1 MVPMNQTALLDHTSE
16 CMELQESLLTQGIE
30 NKRIYLLLKRLFDVL
45 ISLVLGIVLLLP
57 ILLIGILVR
66 IESDG
71 PAIFCQKRMG
81 RDGKPFVIYKFRTM
95 KISAPKD
102 LSAKEFENSDQYITR
117 IGRFLRRTSVD
128 ELPQLWNILRG
139 DMSLVGYRPLCL
151 TEQEINANRAKC
163 GVFIMRPGLTG
174 LAQVNGRND
183 VNDDEKLKWDVRY
196 VRECS
201 VKMDLLCLLK
211 TVTTVFSGKG
221 V

>member
-1 MVPMNQTALLDHTSE
+1 MNQTALLDYNSD
-16 CMELQESLLTQGIE
+16 CMELQENLLTQNIE
-30 NKRIYLLLKRLFDVL
+30 NKRVYLLFKRLFDVL
-45 ISLVLGIVLLLP
+45 FSLILGVVLLLP
-57 ILLIGILVR
+57 ILLIGIVVR
-66 IESDG
+66 IESNG

-95 KISAPKD
+95 KTSAPKD

-117 IGRFLRRTSVD
+117 IGKFLRHTSID

-151 TEQEINANRAKC
+151 TEREINANRAKC

-183 VNDDEKLKWDVRY
+183 VDDDEKLKWDVKY

-201 VKMDLLCLLK
+201 VKMDLICLLK

>member
-1 MVPMNQTALLDHTSE
+1 MNQTALLDHTSE